1 MRWALLVLGGVA
13 CGGDVE
19 GEWAG
24 STTLELLTGP
34 VDHSLR
40 VQLERGQRSGRAMW
54 VGFATLETPEE
65 SWELSV
71 LGQDRGRRVEV
82 ELVPL
87 PISVPAGPS
96 GQQIEVRPD
105 FTLQLDGRVRRDR
118 FPASLVLAETDRFF
132 EADMELTRAEAD

>member
-1 MRWALLVLGGVA
+1 
-13 CGGDVE
+13 
-19 GEWAG
+19 
-24 STTLELLTGP
+24 
-34 VDHSLR
+34 
-40 VQLERGQRSGRAMW
+40 MW

-87 PISVPAGPS
+87 PISVPAGPR
-96 GQQIEVRPD
+96 GQRIEVRPD
-105 FTLQLDGRVRRDR
+105 FTLQLDGRVRQDR

-132 EADMELTRAEAD
+132 EADMELTRVEPD